1 MASHPG
7 GILDRSLYDGKLQT
21 PEFYERIGFR
31 CGLEVHQQ
39 LLTERKLFCHC
50 PARVYSEDH
59 DVAVLRHM
67 RPTLS
72 ELGEYD
78 GTALME
84 FKTRKEVLYLLD
96 SSSVCTYEMD
106 DTPPFE
112 PNPEAIRIAIEIA
125 LLLGCRTVGE
135 VHVSRKQYLD
145 GSIPTGFQRTA
156 IIGVEGSIP
165 FEGREIGIYQLA
177 LEEDSCREV
186 EDAGHR
192 ITFRT
197 DRLSMPL
204 VEVVTKPG
212 ILNPMEA
219 ARVGRQI
226 GRLLRCTSLVRR
238 GLGSVRQDVNVSV
251 TGGTRIEIKGVPR
264 IPLFPSLT
272 HNEALRQMGL
282 LGIRDWLH
290 GQGITDAGL
299 DGRSADVTRILAGT
313 LCPGILHAIEE
324 GHCIRA
330 MVLRGFQPALLEE
343 IQPGI
348 RFAQEFSGRIRVI
361 ACLDQSSNL
370 YVRGDDLGFG
380 LHRHARVRAGGG
392 QDEPGDVEQ
401 SLLPGLEPAFAE
413 QQAVMRD
420 PEHGPT
426 PAEWAAIAA
435 ELKAGPEDGL
445 LLFFGPERDVA
456 TAEAEILIRAREALG
471 EIPNET
477 RQPFPYGTTDFERIL
492 PGPDRMYPDTD
503 LPPIALQE
511 ELVQSIAAN
520 LPELPWTRAERYV
533 AMGLGPVA
541 VDQLLDSPFSEPF
554 DLVVAQTGLD
564 PKSGHRLFAC
574 EAPAAMRRGHAVASI
589 PEAVWLELARA
600 WAAGDFYREALPALL
615 PKLAAECAAIHSGN
629 GGDAD
634 PDPDPGPGPG
644 PDGDRARA
652 ILHKALQALELNP
665 GIPESDLVAEAQEFA
680 VASACAYCGK
690 IRRGDRRAKCERVL
704 TGALRA
710 GYGGLIAGRELRKIA
725 TDAVSA
731 AFGRDRAGVERSKA

>member
-1 MASHPG
+1 MALHKG
-7 GILDRSLYDGKLQT
+7 GILDRSLYDGKLRK

-50 PARVYSEDH
+50 PARLYSEDH
-59 DVAVLRHM
+59 DAAVFRHM

-96 SSSVCTYEMD
+96 SCSVCTYEMD

-112 PNPEAIRIAIEIA
+112 PNPEAITIAVEIA

-165 FEGREIGIYQLA
+165 FGGRDIGIYQLA

-186 EDAGHR
+186 EDIGHR

-219 ARVGRQI
+219 ELVGRQI
-226 GRLLRCTSLVRR
+226 GRLLRCTGHVRR
-238 GLGSVRQDVNVSV
+238 GIGSVRQDVNVSIE
-251 TGGTRIEIKGVPR
+251 GGTRIEIKGVPR
-264 IPLFPSLT
+264 LPLFPSLT
-272 HNEALRQMGL
+272 HNEALRQAGL
-282 LGIRDWLH
+282 LAIRDWLH
-290 GQGITDAGL
+290 GQGITAENLEGP
-299 DGRSADVTRILAGT
+299 SADVTELLAQT
-313 LCPGILHAIEE
+313 TCPGILRALEE
-324 GHCIRA
+324 GHHVRA
-330 MVLRGFQPALLEE
+330 MALRGFQPALLEE

-370 YVRGDDLGFG
+370 FIRGDDLGLG
-380 LHRHARVRAGGG
+380 LHRHHRVRRAG
-392 QDEPGDVEQ
+392 QDADCGVEQ

-413 QQAVMRD
+413 QQPVMQD

-426 PAEWAAIAA
+426 PAEWAVVAA
-435 ELKAGPEDGL
+435 ELKAGPEDGIL
-445 LLFFGPERDVA
+445 IFFGPERDVV
-456 TAEAEILIRAREALG
+456 TAEAEILIRAREALEG
-471 EIPNET
+471 IPNET
-477 RQPFPYGTTDFERIL
+477 RQPFPSGTTDFERIL

-503 LPPIALQE
+503 LPPIALRE
-511 ELVQSIAAN
+511 ELVQGIAAN
-520 LPELPWTRAERYV
+520 LPELPWKRAGRYA

-541 VDQLLDSPFSEPF
+541 VDQLVDGPFSDAF
-554 DLVVAQTGLD
+554 DQAVAQTGLD

-574 EAPAAMRRGHAVASI
+574 EAPAAMRRGHAVAAI
-589 PEAVWLELARA
+589 PEAVWMELAGR
-600 WAAGDFYREALPALL
+600 WAAGGFYREALPTLL
-615 PKLAAECAAIHSGN
+615 PKLAAECAATPSGN
-629 GGDAD
+629 GGDAS
-634 PDPDPGPGPG
+634 PDPNPG
-644 PDGDRARA
+644 PDAEVARA
-652 ILHKALQALELNP
+652 VLHRALQELGLNA
-665 GIPESDLVAEAQEFA
+665 GVPESDLIAKAGKTAAAEAPA
-680 VASACAYCGK
+680 LCVR
-690 IRRGDRRAKCERVL
+690 IRRGDRQAKCERAL
-704 TGALRA
+704 TGVLRA
-710 GYGGLIAGRELRKIA
+710 KYGGLIAGRELRRIA

-731 AFGRDRAGVERSKA
+731 AFAKNRAGRERSKA